1 MGWCR
6 ENRLVEQIFPIAG
19 EFLPG
24 DDICLDEFSDAI
36 GQHDG
41 IAGLG
46 RRRVAEIHRRRIQ
59 GSKRLHQAEAAFLII
74 GKCMGGNHA
83 PLMGRQPDLFGL
95 GDEITDG

>member
-6 ENRLVEQIFPIAG
+6 ENRLVEEIFPIAG

-83 PLMGRQPDLFGL
+83 PSWVVSQTSSASVMR
-95 GDEITDG
+95 